1 MELRQL
7 RAFVKAAETLNFTEA
22 AKALC
27 VTQSSFSQSIKM
39 LEEELNVTLFHR
51 NSHEVSLSQA
61 GYELLPFA
69 RQTLQQAD
77 NCVNRMNDLLG
88 LKAGTLNV
96 GVTHS
101 FSMLMNECIMLFH
114 KTYPGIKL
122 HVYYKTMNEL
132 MEMLTKRELD
142 FVVSFKPF
150 DSYPQIESHI
160 LFDDSLS
167 AIVKKD
173 HPLAKHKSISV
184 HQLVDYD
191 LVLPTKGLQARNT
204 LDAMVGRRNLEMR
217 TIIEMNSVN
226 PLLHLVQNSNY
237 VTVLSSAAIEESSG
251 LCAIPIDD
259 PEATMTGSFHIL
271 KESYKKEATKEFIRL
286 LCDTNAIRNR
296 LYSWLGK

>member
-1 MELRQL
+1 MELRQI

-61 GYELLPFA
+61 GLELLPYA
-69 RQTLQQAD
+69 RQTLQQAE

-88 LKAGTLNV
+88 LRAGTLNV

-101 FSMLMNECIMLFH
+101 FSLLMNECVLLFH

-122 HVYYKTMNEL
+122 NVFYKTMDEL
-132 MEMLTKRELD
+132 MEMLMKRELD
-142 FVVSFKPF
+142 FVVSFKPY
-150 DSYPQIESHI
+150 DPYPHIESHI
-160 LFDDSLS
+160 LFDDYLS
-167 AIVKKD
+167 AIVKEG
-173 HPLAKHKSISV
+173 HPLAKYTRISV
-184 HQLVDYD
+184 HQLADYD

-204 LDAMVGRRNLEMR
+204 LDAMVNRRNMELN

-226 PLLHLVQNSNY
+226 PLLRLVLNSNY
-237 VTVLSSAAIEESSG
+237 VTVLSSAAIEASSG
-251 LCAIPIDD
+251 LIAIPIDE
-259 PEATMTGSFHIL
+259 PEAMMTGSFHML
-271 KESYKKEATKEFIRL
+271 KESYKKEATKEFIRM

-296 LYSWLGK
+296 LFSWLG

>member
-22 AKALC
+22 ARALC

-61 GYELLPFA
+61 GIELLPFA

-88 LKAGTLNV
+88 LRAGTLNV

-101 FSMLMNECIMLFH
+101 FSMLLNECIMRFH
-114 KTYPGIKL
+114 KTYPGIRL
-122 HVYYKTMNEL
+122 NVYYKTMDEL
-132 MEMLTKRELD
+132 MDMLSKREAD
-142 FVVSFKPF
+142 FVLSFKPYE
-150 DSYPQIESHI
+150 SYPQIESHI
-160 LFDDSLS
+160 LFDDRLS
-167 AIVKKD
+167 AIVRED
-173 HPLAKHKSISV
+173 HPLAKYKRISV
-184 HQLVDYD
+184 HQLADYD

-204 LDAMVGRRNLEMR
+204 LEAMVSKRSLELN
-217 TIIEMNSVN
+217 TIIQMNSVN
-226 PLLHLVQNSNY
+226 PLLRLVRNSNY
-237 VTVLSSAAIEESSG
+237 VTVLSSAAIETSKG
-251 LCAIPIDD
+251 LCAIPIDE

-286 LCDTNAIRNR
+286 LCDTNAIKNR
-296 LYSWLGK
+296 LYSWM